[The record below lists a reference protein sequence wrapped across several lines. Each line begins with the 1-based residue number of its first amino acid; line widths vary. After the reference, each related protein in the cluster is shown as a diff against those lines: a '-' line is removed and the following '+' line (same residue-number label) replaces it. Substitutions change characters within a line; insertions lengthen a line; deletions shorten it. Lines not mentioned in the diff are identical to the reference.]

1 MNSLV
6 AFIGQERVNRFAK
19 FCTGNPLLRYLVLPF
34 VSALMLGNP
43 MALSMGKFLPEFYK
57 PAYYAAASYHCH
69 TNSGIFAHINP
80 GEIFIYLGIASGVTA
95 LGLDTSQLA
104 LRYLLVGFVA
114 NFISGWSTEFTTRLV
129 ERQQRVRLARE
140 LGQHNEHLDAAA

>member
-1 MNSLV
+1 
-6 AFIGQERVNRFAK
+6 
-19 FCTGNPLLRYLVLPF
+19 
-34 VSALMLGNP
+34 MLGNP

-129 ERQQRVRLARE
+129 ERQQHVRLARE